1 MEEEWG
7 VPYPDCVLDNAGA
20 GFVGGAAAGT
30 LAHLFTGLRD
40 FPCGR
45 HLAGAAQAVRDG
57 APCLATRWAARLA
70 VYSAACHALSSA
82 TDRHDDP
89 LVSVAAG
96 AATGAVARLRHGP
109 LAVGR
114 AALVGAATL
123 AAVELM
129 IRDSVEEHDDD
140 KPRRN
145 QRPLPAKTKEDDVI
159 LRITPA
165 IDHFPV
171 PDPFIAASR
180 GSLLRFRG

>member
-57 APCLATRWAARLA
+57 APASPPAGPPARRLQRRLPRPVVGDRQARRPARLRRRRG
-70 VYSAACHALSSA
+70 
-82 TDRHDDP
+82 RH
-89 LVSVAAG
+89 
-96 AATGAVARLRHGP
+96 GAVARLRHGP

-114 AALVGAATL
+114 AARRRRHVGRRGAHDQ
-123 AAVELM
+123 
-129 IRDSVEEHDDD
+129 DSVEEHDDD